1 MAHDFAKQHSSSEAL
16 RNRRNNN
23 KASATKV
30 SQSNTHWP
38 WFFSGLLSGVFA
50 TFLFFYGLLQ
60 PAFLQDSNPPVN
72 LQADSPN
79 STLPEEGAEFT
90 FYDRLSEAEVMVD
103 VVAVELQPQAEDDL
117 AIYRVQAA
125 SFNTRQDAEN
135 LRAEILILGMDA
147 SIYEAEVLGQTRY
160 RVQAGPFTGNNNAE
174 DAIDLLANNNIIG
187 AIKIRVQ

>member
-1 MAHDFAKQHSSSEAL
+1 MAHDFAKQRPSSKAP
-16 RNRRNNN
+16 RNRRNNH

-38 WFFSGLLSGVFA
+38 WFFSGLLSGIFA
-50 TFLFFYGLLQ
+50 TFLVFYGLLQ
-60 PAFLQDSNPPVN
+60 PAFLQNPNTPAN
-72 LQADSPN
+72 QLTDLANAALS
-79 STLPEEGAEFT
+79 EEGTDFT
-90 FYDRLSEAEVMVD
+90 FYDRLSEAEVVVD
-103 VVAVELQPQAEDDL
+103 VVAVELEPETEDDP

-174 DAIDLLANNNIIG
+174 DAIDLLANNNITG